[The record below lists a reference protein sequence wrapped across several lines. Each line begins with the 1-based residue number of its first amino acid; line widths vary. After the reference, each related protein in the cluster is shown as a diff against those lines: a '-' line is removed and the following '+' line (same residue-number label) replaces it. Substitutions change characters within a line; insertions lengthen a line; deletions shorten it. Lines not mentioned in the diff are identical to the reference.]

1 MPVGTAEKHLRKSI
15 IHELALQLG
24 KNQCCRCSLAVE
36 DPDDLAIVHVQEWEG
51 DPDLFWALTNIAFS
65 HADCEA
71 ARSGKRQRESKK
83 MNKVEVRVEDPH
95 GKPLLGTK
103 HEGDLYVAGKKGSRY
118 QVRVKNKTN
127 QNVLVV
133 LTVDGRNVITGKP
146 GDHNDGGQVIGPRDT
161 WLFKGWRTSN
171 SQVAV
176 FEFGN
181 KSGSY
186 SAQLGSSQNVGVI
199 GCAVFEEERPE
210 PIIRTVKETTYIP
223 YPVPTPAIFT
233 PPNPWGA
240 QWSTTI
246 STSSPGIAPMSDM
259 TIGSPVDSSVQ
270 VSSSTT
276 GQFSGGSGGSPGV
289 TLTSSN
295 AVHTGEPAS
304 VKVRQASATVDSR
317 PSRKRGRGRGRGEP
331 KVQQR
336 LGTGFGE
343 ALNSQVRTVT
353 FNRATDEPCELWVIR
368 YDSMRSLQERGIMVR
383 PSEKRQEAPQ
393 AFPENEGYCQSP
405 GGVRR
410 RRGRRYGSR

>member
-36 DPDDLAIVHVQEWEG
+36 EPDDLAIVHVQEWEG

-71 ARSGKRQRESKK
+71 ARSGKRQREKKK
-83 MNKVEVRVEDPH
+83 MSKVEVRVEDPH
-95 GKPLLGTK
+95 GKPLLGAK

-118 QVRVKNKTN
+118 QVRVRNKTN

-146 GDHNDGGQVIGPRDT
+146 GDHKDAGQVIGPRDS
-161 WLFKGWRTSN
+161 WVFKGWRTSN
-171 SQVAV
+171 QQVAA

-186 SAQLGSSQNVGVI
+186 SSQLGTGQNVGVI
-199 GCAVFEEERPE
+199 GCAVFEEDRPE

-223 YPVPTPAIFT
+223 YPVPTPYPT
-233 PPNPWGA
+233 PTPWWGG
-240 QWSTTI
+240 TTI
-246 STSSPGIAPMSDM
+246 STTTLGTSD
-259 TIGSPVDSSVQ
+259 GVHSLVDGGVQ
-270 VSSSTT
+270 VMSSTA
-276 GQFSGGSGGSPGV
+276 QFSGAAAGV

-304 VKVRQASATVDSR
+304 VKVVPCSAPAAAAGT
-317 PSRKRGRGRGRGEP
+317 SRKRGRGRGRGRRDIAP

-336 LGTGFGE
+336 LGTEFGE
-343 ALNSQVRTVT
+343 ALNSQVRTVEFT
-353 FNRATDEPCELWVIR
+353 RATDDPCELWVVR
-368 YDSMRSLQERGIMVR
+368 YDSLRSLRERGIMIR
-383 PSEKRQEAPQ
+383 PSEARQEAPQ
-393 AFPENEGYCQSP
+393 AFPENEGYCQPP

>member
-83 MNKVEVRVEDPH
+83 MNKVEVRV
-95 GKPLLGTK
+95 
-103 HEGDLYVAGKKGSRY
+103 
-118 QVRVKNKTN
+118 
-127 QNVLVV
+127 V

-171 SQVAV
+171 SQVAA

-210 PIIRTVKETTYIP
+210 PITRTVKETTYIP